1 MCKSFCVSKLLT
13 SRSRSTRRS
22 RRRRSSSRSSRSS
35 SSSSSSSSQGWEGV
49 DSIQTRQ
56 RCAERE
62 QRNKYKPRT
71 ETSTKQEQT
80 EEQHLTT
87 RHAGRPADS
96 IILPVLIAFQKI
108 HRGERSQLF
117 GQVESPLRC
126 RPSKTETLALCWRHR
141 NIHRVT
147 M

>member
-1 MCKSFCVSKLLT
+1 MRPGKSFCVSKLLT
-13 SRSRSTRRS
+13 SRSRSTHRSRLS
-22 RRRRSSSRSSRSS
+22 RRRRSSSSSRRRSS
-35 SSSSSSSSQGWEGV
+35 SRQGGRGV

-56 RCAERE
+56 RCAGRE

-71 ETSTKQEQT
+71 ETKQEQT

-126 RPSKTETLALCWRHR
+126 RPLKTETLALCWRHR